1 MKTPQISVIVPMFN
15 EASRITRLL
24 DSVIT
29 QTFTDIEVIII
40 NDGSTDNSAEIATSY
55 CQKDARVKIHH
66 QTNQGLSSARN
77 TGLKYAQGEWIVFF
91 DSDDFIKPELLA
103 HWYQLAVTQH
113 VDVLIGNGERF
124 NPSDLKKHQRPIH
137 QRQPYQ
143 KVIKG
148 SEWII
153 YAVTQHQWP
162 HFVWLQLIRHDL
174 IKKYQLR
181 FIEGLYHEDIL
192 WTTQLALVA
201 ERIGFDNQPLYYYC
215 ANPDSITRKPDP
227 QKEAKRTQSYLQIIL
242 QLLKEADKQSDLLL
256 AKALR
261 QQAIREL
268 GSFFIL
274 FRKCCDTKN
283 QKIIA
288 KQFSSCALFSSL
300 NKGVTDWHQR
310 WFIFRVNC
318 ILFITSLK

>member
-192 WTTQLALVA
+192 WTTQLALAA

-242 QLLKEADKQSDLLL
+242 QLLKEADKQSDQLL

-274 FRKCCDTKN
+274 FRKCCDAKN

>member
-181 FIEGLYHEDIL
+181 FIKGLYHEDIL

-242 QLLKEADKQSDLLL
+242 QLLKEADKQSDQLL

-274 FRKCCDTKN
+274 FRKCCDAKN

-288 KQFSSCALFSSL
+288 KQFSSCSLFSSL